1 MQLKQLEPG
10 LFVSPQ
16 ISAEDIPAIVAQG
29 VKAIFGPGTNIPD
42 AAENILN
49 LIRATR
55 QPEAA
60 E

>member
-1 MQLKQLEPG
+1 MIVICG
-10 LFVSPQ
+10 GVIPQ
-16 ISAEDIPAIVAQG
+16 QDYEFLYASG

-49 LIRATR
+49 LIQAAG
-55 QPEAA
+55 QPAAA